1 MQAFGKYATTF
12 DNEYLTQ
19 HFVYIGSDDEQIDI
33 EELEQMLKKKRKTVV
48 GTMIFYNPAIAP
60 KGYNMN
66 STLTEQGFEFDDD
79 FHKLNHTD
87 IHHLIYQAMKN
98 EYRGKLVEIKYLF
111 NLNKENVQSTSI
123 IDKFEI
129 DLDRYTS
136 EQLTIF
142 DKELNY
148 QDYLNIRLTGKFVFF
163 GSGHK
168 YDKEYTHTFTYSK
181 NLAKQ
186 AEKLGKKVLFIHDRN
201 YNEDECIDQAYFL
214 DPIATGKAR
223 TTRANAFK
231 KMFSTNP
238 PEIQRID

>member
-1 MQAFGKYATTF
+1 MQAFGKYKTTF
-12 DNEYLTQ
+12 ENEYLTQ
-19 HFVYIGSDDEQIDI
+19 QFIYINSDEEKITID
-33 EELEQMLKKKRKTVV
+33 ELEQMLKKKRKTVA

-60 KGYNMN
+60 IGYNMD
-66 STLTEQGFEFDDD
+66 SSLSEQGFEFDDN
-79 FHKLNHTD
+79 FHELKSVD
-87 IHHLIYQAMKN
+87 VHHLIYQAMKK
-98 EYRGKLVEIKYLF
+98 EYKGKLVEIKYLF
-111 NLNKENVQSTSI
+111 NLNKENVQSTTI

-181 NLAKQ
+181 NLAQQ
-186 AEKLGKKVLFIHDRN
+186 ALKLGKKVLYIHDRN
-201 YNEDECIDQAYFL
+201 YNEDECIEQAYFL

-223 TTRANAFK
+223 TTRAAAFK

-238 PEIQRID
+238 AEVQRID